1 MELNIFHLVALGTIA
16 LLGALLLLVLFE
28 PGLSYEI
35 LVDKLPSCG
44 THESLGLI
52 AALVDA
58 PVLACSRVEVLT
70 DGAEFYKDE
79 LHAIQSARR
88 SIHLE
93 AYIFH
98 RSRIGDRF
106 LDILSERDRAGV
118 KARII
123 VDAIGSM
130 KTPDR
135 YFNQLREAG
144 GEVQWY
150 QPIRWYTLKR
160 FNNRTHRELIVVDGE
175 VGFVGGAGIA
185 AWWTDDND
193 SGPAWRDTMVR
204 VTGPLAAA
212 LQSSFVENWLESKGE
227 ILAES
232 GDFPYCRAE
241 DSEPAVDDKRGLAV
255 TSAPSAGK
263 ATRARILFQLLLA
276 SACESVM
283 INSPY
288 FLPDRS
294 VIRELER
301 AVRRGASVKV
311 IVPGCLNNHPI
322 ARRASRRR
330 YGDLLHAGV
339 RLFEYQPAMMHAK
352 VMIVDHVWSVVGSTN
367 FDNRSFG
374 LNDEVNLA
382 VQDRPLAQI
391 LERDFQTDI
400 SRSHEVT
407 REEWQRRRFG
417 ERVLAGLGAVLERL
431 Q

>member
-1 MELNIFHLVALGTIA
+1 MELSIFHVVALGAVA

-35 LVDKLPSCG
+35 RAELPPCG

-52 AALVDA
+52 AALVDV
-58 PVLACSRVEVLT
+58 PVMGRSRVEVLT
-70 DGAEFYKDE
+70 DGTEFYEAE
-79 LHAIQSARR
+79 LHAIRSARR
-88 SIHLE
+88 SVHLE

-98 RSRIGDRF
+98 PSRIADRF
-106 LDILSERDRAGV
+106 LDTLAERARAGV
-118 KARII
+118 KVRVIL
-123 VDAIGSM
+123 DAIGSM
-130 KTPDR
+130 ETADR
-135 YFNQLREAG
+135 YFSPLREAG
-144 GEVQWY
+144 GKVEWY
-150 QPIRWYTLKR
+150 QPVRWHTLKR

-193 SGPAWRDTMVR
+193 RGPPWRDTMAR

-212 LQSSFVENWLESKGE
+212 LQSSFVENWLESTGE
-227 ILAES
+227 ILAER

-241 DSEPAVDDKRGLAV
+241 DSEPAVGDTRGLVV

-276 SACESVM
+276 SARESVM

-301 AVRRGASVKV
+301 AVRRGASVNV
-311 IVPGCLNNHPI
+311 IVPGRRNNHPI

-330 YGDLLHAGV
+330 YGDLLRAGV

-352 VMIVDHVWSVVGSTN
+352 VLIVDHAWSVVGSTN

-382 VQDRPLAQI
+382 AQDRRLAQR
-391 LERDFQTDI
+391 LERDFQTDLA
-400 SRSHEVT
+400 RSHEVT

-417 ERVLAGLGAVLERL
+417 ERVLAGLGAVLERN